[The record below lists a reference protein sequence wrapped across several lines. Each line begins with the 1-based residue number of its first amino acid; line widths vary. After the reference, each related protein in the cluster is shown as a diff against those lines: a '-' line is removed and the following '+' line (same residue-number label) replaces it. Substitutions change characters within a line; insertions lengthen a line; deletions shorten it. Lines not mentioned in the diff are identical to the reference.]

1 VYAPPSLGDSGPE
14 RVTEI
19 RSWATTTT
27 EARVSRGEE
36 DYAPKTLRIKR
47 LLQVVAHRFPN
58 RSNSGSPQEFDGT
71 RIFRPLS

>member
-1 VYAPPSLGDSGPE
+1 MYAPPSLGDSGPE

-36 DYAPKTLRIKR
+36 DYAPKGLSGNKSIN
-47 LLQVVAHRFPN
+47 FWEPGCSSN
-58 RSNSGSPQEFDGT
+58 RRGT
-71 RIFRPLS
+71 RLS